1 MKVFYF
7 RVGNGYGGLE
17 NFAINLISEVVSI
30 DPSIEYTIIV
40 TDNDFSYRE
49 EFLKLGCKIALIAD
63 PHRNPLKFFYDL
75 KSLLKQAP
83 SDSIVQLNIC
93 TFRNGLL
100 FKACKESKLK
110 TIVVGHYTKVDDGIL
125 PFLHRINSK
134 KYSKNFICVSNSD
147 DVSRFMFPE
156 IDNPVF
162 IDNGISQKR
171 FKFSPEDR
179 QLIRNKYGLSNFVIG
194 QIGRIC
200 DTKNQLFSVKVVE
213 KLNQKGFDCQLVL
226 VGKEFEND
234 TREYVEGKKIENIH
248 FIGPVYSGIEKFYSA
263 FDVCLLPS
271 KNEGMSLSLLESA
284 SNGVDAI
291 FSTDVP
297 QLKVECD
304 NLTYLELN
312 EELWAEKIIEISKK
326 EENDRK
332 SPLRGTVYDLTE
344 CAKSYIHLYKSNEI
358 DSAN

>member
-1 MKVFYF
+1 M
-7 RVGNGYGGLE
+7 E
-17 NFAINLISEVVSI
+17 NFARNLISEVLSI
-30 DPSIEYTIIV
+30 DPTIEYTIFV

-49 EFLKLGCKIALIAD
+49 EFLKLGCKIELIAD
-63 PHRNPLKFFYDL
+63 PHRNPLKFYFDL
-75 KSLLKQAP
+75 KSVLKQAP
-83 SDSIVQLNIC
+83 SDSVVQLNIC

-125 PFLHRINSK
+125 PFLHTINSK
-134 KYSKNFICVSNSD
+134 KYSKSFICVSISD
-147 DVSRFMFPE
+147 DVSRFMFPA

-162 IDNGISQKR
+162 IDNGISPKR
-171 FKFSPEDR
+171 FKYSSEDR
-179 QLIRNKYGLSNFVIG
+179 QFIRDKYGLNSFVIG

-200 DTKNQLFSVKVVE
+200 DTKNQLFSVRVVE

-226 VGKEFEND
+226 IGKEFEND
-234 TREYVEGKKIENIH
+234 TREYVEGNKIENVK

-284 SNGVDAI
+284 SNGVNAI
-291 FSTDVP
+291 FSTEVP
-297 QLKVECD
+297 RIKVECD

-326 EENDRK
+326 KENSRK
-332 SPLRGTVYDLTE
+332 SPLQGTVYDLTE
-344 CAKSYIHLYKSNEI
+344 CAKSYIRLYKSN
-358 DSAN
+358 

>member
-17 NFAINLISEVVSI
+17 NFAKNLISEVLSI
-30 DPSIEYTIIV
+30 DPSIEYTIFV
-40 TDNDFSYRE
+40 DGNDFSYRE
-49 EFLKLGCKIALIAD
+49 EFLKLGCKIELIAD
-63 PHRNPLKFFYDL
+63 SHRNPIKFYYDL
-75 KSLLKQAP
+75 KSVLNQAP
-83 SDSIVQLNIC
+83 SDSVIQLNIC

-125 PFLHRINSK
+125 PFLHKINSK

-147 DVSRFMFPE
+147 DVSRFMFPD

-179 QLIRNKYGLSNFVIG
+179 QLIREKYELSSFVIG

-226 VGKEFEND
+226 IGKEFEND
-234 TREYVEGKKIENIH
+234 TREYVEGNKIENVK
-248 FIGPVYSGIEKFYSA
+248 FVGPVYSGIEKFYSA

-291 FSTDVP
+291 FSTAVP
-297 QLKVECD
+297 QIKVKCD
-304 NLTYLELN
+304 NLTYLELD

-326 EENDRK
+326 TGVNRK
-332 SPLRGTVYDLTE
+332 SPLQGTVYDLTE
-344 CAKSYIHLYKSNEI
+344 CAKSYIRLYK
-358 DSAN
+358 DSTNI